1 MTFRVKLILLF
12 QQKILLYLLSGK
24 LELLAAPV
32 MLLSFVEMPFSSYRC
47 RVRAGEVAEEVA
59 RFCVQFMAV
68 KEAADLF
75 KLLKQ
80 RETETE
86 RLEKGGA

>member
-1 MTFRVKLILLF
+1 MRHRAAR
-12 QQKILLYLLSGK
+12 
-24 LELLAAPV
+24 LASV
-32 MLLSFVEMPFSSYRC
+32 FLMVLVRNG